1 MTLMMMTMVLTIM
14 MMLMMMPSIG
24 EVCPFGQ
31 HADNLKETPE
41 TVNQTRQLSS
51 YLKQMALHHIP
62 SLIPNAPN

>member
-31 HADNLKETPE
+31 HADSLKKTNKKNNNPE
-41 TVNQTRQLSS
+41 MVNQT
-51 YLKQMALHHIP
+51 
-62 SLIPNAPN
+62 